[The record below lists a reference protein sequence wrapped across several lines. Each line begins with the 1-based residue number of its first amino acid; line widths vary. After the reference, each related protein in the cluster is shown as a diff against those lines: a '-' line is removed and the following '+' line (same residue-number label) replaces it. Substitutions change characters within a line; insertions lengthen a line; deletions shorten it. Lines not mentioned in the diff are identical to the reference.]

1 MNITKYWPPQV
12 INIALYF
19 GAFVFISAFVAIM
32 VTIVHYLILFL
43 SWVIDF
49 IFDPYL
55 MRKFDQEKP

>member
-1 MNITKYWPPQV
+1 M

-32 VTIVHYLILFL
+32 VTIVHYLGLFL
-43 SWVIDF
+43 SWVIDS

-55 MRKFDQEKP
+55 MRKFDKEKP